1 MPRSQHPCFV
11 VTCEHGGNSVP
22 RAYAR
27 LFEGKARALLKT
39 HRGYDAGALQ
49 LAVDM
54 AQALGAPLFACRTTR
69 LLVDLNR
76 SIGHPALFSKVSAR
90 ASAAVRKAIL
100 ERHYFPFRDAVEAFI
115 GNAVA
120 RGRSVVHISSHS
132 FTPVLNG
139 RVRNAD
145 LGLLYDPRRG
155 GERLL
160 CRNWQR
166 AVQGR
171 DSPSD
176 LKVRLNYPYRG
187 TADGFTVHLR
197 RRFGAASYLG
207 IELEINQRHTLPPR
221 HWTAFRRRVV
231 AALLAS
237 STGR

>member
-1 MPRSQHPCFV
+1 
-11 VTCEHGGNSVP
+11 
-22 RAYAR
+22 
-27 LFEGKARALLKT
+27 
-39 HRGYDAGALQ
+39 
-49 LAVDM
+49 M
-54 AQALGAPLFACRTTR
+54 AQALGAPLFASRTTR

-76 SIGHPALFSKVSAR
+76 SIGHPALFSRLSAR
-90 ASAAVRKAIL
+90 APTTVKTAIL
-100 ERHYFPFRDAVEAFI
+100 ERHYFPFRDEVEAFM
-115 GNAVA
+115 GSAVA
-120 RGRSVVHISSHS
+120 EGLRVVHISSHS

-166 AVQGR
+166 AIRGR
-171 DSPSD
+171 DSPSH

-197 RRFGAASYLG
+197 RRFHEDSYLG
-207 IELEINQRHTLPPR
+207 IELEINQQHTQPPR
-221 HWTAFRRRVV
+221 HWTALRQRIV

-237 STGR
+237 SHLPMT